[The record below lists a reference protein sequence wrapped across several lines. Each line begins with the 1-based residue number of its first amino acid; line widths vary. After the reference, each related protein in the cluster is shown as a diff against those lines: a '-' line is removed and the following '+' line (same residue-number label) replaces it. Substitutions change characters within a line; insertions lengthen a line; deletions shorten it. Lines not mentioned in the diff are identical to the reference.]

1 MECLLATKH
10 KNKGLFLFTVSL
22 HLSPKRP
29 QTKGQTNVLSLL
41 CHWIPTEINIYN
53 MAAAATYL
61 FQV

>member
-10 KNKGLFLFTVSL
+10 KKKGLFLFTVSL
-22 HLSPKRP
+22 PLTPKRP

-41 CHWIPTEINIYN
+41 CYWLPTEINIYD
-53 MAAAATYL
+53 MAAATACL